1 MQQPRE
7 LDPRGV
13 LSSSDSD
20 ASVGAE
26 LLNEDGEITSI
37 DNDAQAAMDEM
48 RIPTQEEDDRH
59 GEQASPNGTGLTSI
73 QRIQQVNGGDSL
85 ASNTSERNQWPS

>member
-1 MQQPRE
+1 MQQPRV

-48 RIPTQEEDDRH
+48 RIPTEEEDVGH
-59 GEQASPNGTGLTSI
+59 GVQASQNGMGLNSI
-73 QRIQQVNGGDSL
+73 QHIQQVHSGDCL